1 VKISPRP
8 ACSAWSRPL
17 EPSELNSPAAARG
30 ATLRAVTLDG
40 LVEAY
45 LNHLRVERALSPR
58 TLEAYGRD
66 LNKLLAFAEESGID
80 RAEAVDLG
88 TISGWLSRLAHD
100 GLGARSAARHLSA
113 VRGLMKFLLREGVL
127 SADPTELSAR
137 PRFGRRLPRTLS
149 EAEVLRLLQAPDVST
164 LRGLRDRAM
173 LSVTYAAG
181 LRVSELVGLTAGDV
195 DLSRGIVSA
204 FGKGGKRRLVPL
216 GGVTLDHVQAYLTAR
231 AEVGAAALAAPR
243 ARKAGPDVLFPSP
256 RGGALT
262 RQGFWKIVGR
272 YARGIGIRGP
282 VYPHQLRHS
291 FATHLLTG
299 GADLRSVQTMLGHA
313 SVTTTEIYTH
323 VSGDH
328 VRNAHRRSHPRA

>member
-1 VKISPRP
+1 M
-8 ACSAWSRPL
+8 
-17 EPSELNSPAAARG
+17 
-30 ATLRAVTLDG
+30 TLDG

-66 LNKLLAFAEESGID
+66 LNKLLAFAEESGIQ
-80 RAEAVDLG
+80 RADAVDLG
-88 TISGWLSRLAHD
+88 TVSAWLGRLAND

-149 EAEVLRLLQAPDVST
+149 EAEVLRLLSAPDTST

-173 LSVTYAAG
+173 LSVAYAAG
-181 LRVSELVGLTAGDV
+181 LRVSELVGLSAGDV

-216 GGVTLDHVQAYLTAR
+216 GNITLDHLQAYLNAR
-231 AEVGAAALAAPR
+231 AEWSAKTPER
-243 ARKAGPDVLFPSP
+243 ARKAGPDVLFLSP
-256 RGGALT
+256 RGGPLT

-272 YARGIGIRGP
+272 YARGIGLRGP
-282 VYPHQLRHS
+282 VYPHKLRHS

-328 VRNAHRRSHPRA
+328 VRNAYRRSHPRA